1 MAENVLPL
9 HNVVQVVFVLQLHCQ
24 VAYKAGGSVF
34 GKSVQGGS
42 EACNLDIRMSLNSN
56 DC

>member
-1 MAENVLPL
+1 MAEDALLL
-9 HNVVQVVFVLQLHCQ
+9 HNAVQVVFVLQRHCQ
-24 VAYKAGGSVF
+24 VACKAGGSVF

-42 EACNLDIRMSLNSN
+42 GACNLDIIMSLNGN